1 MSAAQPLPTNNSS
14 SAGKR
19 RRELNDPPQGWMKAR
34 FYLALTRKSFNRNK
48 APTHQH
54 GEHGHK
60 RRFTAIQQGKNRGSP
75 FFSVTS
81 VLKLLPGKW
90 REARC
95 VASRHGG
102 SRGVEDHGQ
111 QRVIPG
117 DADDV
122 DHALLAKGGDGA
134 RVSGVADALIS
145 MQLVAEGVQHV
156 FVGGHFLGPASFGNR
171 LDDVRRES
179 SLERQLIVR

>member
-1 MSAAQPLPTNNSS
+1 MDEGEILLGFDPKKLQPQ
-14 SAGKR
+14 
-19 RRELNDPPQGWMKAR
+19 QGP
-34 FYLALTRKSFNRNK
+34 N
-48 APTHQH
+48 APTRRTRTQTEIH
-54 GEHGHK
+54 GNPTREK
-60 RRFTAIQQGKNRGSP
+60 PWLSV
-75 FFSVTS
+75 FSVTS

-156 FVGGHFLGPASFGNR
+156 FVGGHFLGPASF
-171 LDDVRRES
+171 
-179 SLERQLIVR
+179 